1 MTFARSPQN
10 QRRFVPAR
18 SKTTRLYRKAAVAKG
33 IDFTKATADS
43 SSPAAADAPTL
54 VGRPARSPR
63 LSPTTESS
71 EVFVTDPNVTIKNL
85 AEGRSDTFRVDPEN
99 LTLVIDPAH
108 PLYDERVAIPVDEGL
123 ITSIREHGI
132 RENVSVRRNGSL
144 FEVLDGRQRVK
155 AALELNKRIKKEL
168 GRAFDP
174 KVDRILV
181 PVTMSKDND
190 NQAAK
195 VMVTLNEIR
204 TQDSPMVQAAKAK
217 RLLDRGIPKQEVC
230 NQFGKPTSWLS
241 QIMKVLDT
249 DDTVQ
254 SAVDKGMI
262 PVTAASKLAALPR
275 DQQKKAMAELRDS
288 GRGLTR
294 TNVKAKVK
302 AMRTAE
308 STGQAEAPIVTP
320 PKRSVIVAVHDAYAG
335 YAGNF
340 VVSEGALF
348 ARNLLKWV
356 LTGTG
361 AADIPGPTPFAHGT
375 AATHTLADWLREYET
390 LAKSAPKAATA

>member
-1 MTFARSPQN
+1 MS
-10 QRRFVPAR
+10 
-18 SKTTRLYRKAAVAKG
+18 
-33 IDFTKATADS
+33 
-43 SSPAAADAPTL
+43 
-54 VGRPARSPR
+54 
-63 LSPTTESS
+63 
-71 EVFVTDPNVTIKNL
+71 DPNVTIKNL
-85 AEGRSDTFRVDPEN
+85 AEGRTDTFRVDPDN

-108 PLYDERVAIPVDEGL
+108 PLYDERVGIPVDEAL

-230 NQFGKPTSWLS
+230 NQFGKPASWLS

-254 SAVDKGMI
+254 HAVDKGMI

-320 PKRSVIVAVHDAYAG
+320 PKRSVIVAVADAYAEAVAALDPDKWPD
-335 YAGNF
+335 AG
-340 VVSEGALF
+340 VPWLPEA
-348 ARNLLKWV
+348 AKLLKWT
-356 LTGTG
+356 LTGLG
-361 AADIPGPTPFAHGT
+361 AADVEGPGQGS
-375 AATHTLADWLREYET
+375 LADWLREYET
-390 LAKSAPKAATA
+390 LAKAAPKAATA